1 MWMTLP
7 LCGAVGAELCV
18 VAVQSVF
25 TGRQQVGARGSRG
38 EADVQRGGTDLQHQ
52 QLAGGT
58 NMAGILLSSRPEL
71 LR

>member
-1 MWMTLP
+1 M
-7 LCGAVGAELCV
+7 
-18 VAVQSVF
+18 
-25 TGRQQVGARGSRG
+25 GARGSRG